1 MISGRLGFMGPT
13 FNPKSISGLK
23 VWLDVSN
30 YASITFNGSAV
41 SQINDLSGNGFHATQ
56 STGSL
61 QPLYQATGFNGRPC
75 VAFNASA
82 TQKLVSSSTIAN
94 YFNTPTTNPQF
105 TIVAAWYQPTKSNGG
120 ALAFGSDSQSAG
132 RVFFNNFFAGGA
144 TGYFDTVN
152 ASGGRM
158 SMTLTESNYT
168 SPLIFTAYRNG
179 ATMAVRRNGTVDAT
193 KTTASG
199 NYATTTAKLSL
210 GGADGSGG
218 ASYLAEALVY
228 AAGLSSTDLAS
239 AEKYLGAKWGVTV
252 A

>member
-30 YASITFNGSAV
+30 YASLTFNGSAV

-75 VAFNASA
+75 VAFNGSQ
-82 TQKLVSSSTIAN
+82 TQKLVTGATIAN
-94 YFNTPTTNPQF
+94 YINTPTTNPQF
-105 TIVAAWYQPTKSNGG
+105 TLIASWYQATTANAG
-120 ALAFGSDSQSAG
+120 AIAWGSDLQSNG
-132 RVFFNNFFAGGA
+132 RVFFNTFYGGA
-144 TGYFDTVN
+144 TMYFDVAN

-158 SMTLTESNYT
+158 SATLTQSNYT
-168 SPLIFTAYRNG
+168 SPIIHTAYRHG
-179 ATMAVRRNGTVDAT
+179 ANMAVRRNGAVDAN

-199 NYATTTAKLSL
+199 NFATTTAKLSL
-210 GGADGSGG
+210 GSGDGTGG
-218 ASYLAEALVY
+218 ASYLSELLVY
-228 AAGLSSTDLAS
+228 SAALSAS
-239 AEKYLGAKWGVTV
+239 DITAVERYLGAKWGVTV